1 VVRVVVVVVVVVV
14 VHSEPQ
20 RDASRERTRIPQESG
35 TEFKTQMGRS
45 SARATAAAKNK
56 ASKPLSATE
65 LGRLFVHGGD
75 IKTAAGIA
83 RDGEDDADEDDATAV
98 KERDGDDTP
107 DWIVSAEALRASYA
121 ASAKTVETRSGFDF
135 KSGFEPTNA
144 TWSLLGGTRESA
156 AATTAKEN
164 AGEGDGGVT
173 RADEDA
179 KKTGTKEASTEEA
192 LKARDARERR
202 PKKRERPPRALRAPV
217 SASEVMGL
225 GNASGIDALASSWRA
240 PEEKEML
247 EKWHEQR
254 DGWRDDYKRKR
265 RAALRNKKG
274 GGSTVLA

>member
-1 VVRVVVVVVVVVV
+1 
-14 VHSEPQ
+14 
-20 RDASRERTRIPQESG
+20 
-35 TEFKTQMGRS
+35 MGRS

-56 ASKPLSATE
+56 ASKPLTATE

-75 IKTAAGIA
+75 IKTAAGRA
-83 RDGEDDADEDDATAV
+83 RDGEDDAVEDETKVV
-98 KERDGDDTP
+98 KEDGGEYDASDRM
-107 DWIVSAEALRASYA
+107 VSAEALRASYA

-156 AATTAKEN
+156 AATTTVAVED
-164 AGEGDGGVT
+164 DGAIT
-173 RADEDA
+173 RADEAA
-179 KKTGTKEASTEEA
+179 KKTGTKGARTEEA
-192 LKARDARERR
+192 PKVRAARERQL
-202 PKKRERPPRALRAPV
+202 KKRERPPRALRAPV

-225 GNASGIDALASSWRA
+225 GSASGIDALASSWRA

>member
-1 VVRVVVVVVVVVV
+1 MNTR
-14 VHSEPQ
+14 E
-20 RDASRERTRIPQESG
+20 SREKLAEV
-35 TEFKTQMGRS
+35 KTQMGRS

-56 ASKPLSATE
+56 ASKPLTATE

-75 IKTAAGIA
+75 IKTAAGRA
-83 RDGEDDADEDDATAV
+83 RDGEDDAVDDEATAV
-98 KERDGDDTP
+98 KEDGGNDDAS
-107 DWIVSAEALRASYA
+107 DRMVSAEALRASYA

-156 AATTAKEN
+156 GATTTTTTAVED
-164 AGEGDGGVT
+164 DGGNT
-173 RADEDA
+173 RADAGA
-179 KKTGTKEASTEEA
+179 KKTGTKGARTEEA
-192 LKARDARERR
+192 PKARDARERR

-225 GNASGIDALASSWRA
+225 GSSSGIDALASSWRA

>member
-1 VVRVVVVVVVVVV
+1 
-14 VHSEPQ
+14 
-20 RDASRERTRIPQESG
+20 
-35 TEFKTQMGRS
+35 M
-45 SARATAAAKNK
+45 
-56 ASKPLSATE
+56 
-65 LGRLFVHGGD
+65 HGGD
-75 IKTAAGIA
+75 IKTAAGRA
-83 RDGEDDADEDDATAV
+83 RDGEDDAVEDETKAAKEDGGDDDASD
-98 KERDGDDTP
+98 RM
-107 DWIVSAEALRASYA
+107 VSAEALRASYA

-156 AATTAKEN
+156 AATTTSAVED
-164 AGEGDGGVT
+164 DGGIT
-173 RADEDA
+173 HADEAA
-179 KKTGTKEASTEEA
+179 KKTGTKGARTEEA
-192 LKARDARERR
+192 PKARDAQECR

-225 GNASGIDALASSWRA
+225 GSASGIDALASSWRA

>member
-1 VVRVVVVVVVVVV
+1 
-14 VHSEPQ
+14 
-20 RDASRERTRIPQESG
+20 
-35 TEFKTQMGRS
+35 MGRS

-56 ASKPLSATE
+56 ASKPLTATE

-75 IKTAAGIA
+75 IKTAAGRA
-83 RDGEDDADEDDATAV
+83 RDGEDDAVEDETKVVKEDGGDDDASD
-98 KERDGDDTP
+98 RM
-107 DWIVSAEALRASYA
+107 VSAEALRASYA

-156 AATTAKEN
+156 AATTTTIAVED
-164 AGEGDGGVT
+164 DGAIT
-173 RADEDA
+173 RADEAA
-179 KKTGTKEASTEEA
+179 KKTGTKGARTEEA
-192 LKARDARERR
+192 PKVRDARERQS
-202 PKKRERPPRALRAPV
+202 KKRERPPRALRAPV

-225 GNASGIDALASSWRA
+225 GSASGIDALASSWRA